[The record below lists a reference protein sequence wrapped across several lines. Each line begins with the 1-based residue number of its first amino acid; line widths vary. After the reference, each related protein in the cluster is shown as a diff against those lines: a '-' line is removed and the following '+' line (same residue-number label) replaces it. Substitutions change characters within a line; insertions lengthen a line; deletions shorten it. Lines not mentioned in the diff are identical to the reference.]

1 MLTVQKLFQ
10 CPVDK
15 SIKIRVSEILPQH
28 NTSISGVDTL
38 DKLLSSYR
46 PLLRFI
52 KWWWNLLTNTLNV
65 AAW

>member
-10 CPVDK
+10 CPVGK

-52 KWWWNLLTNTLNV
+52 KRWWNLLTNTLNV